1 MSFPLVEKHVKY
13 LTSSATILSGGKL
26 SYAPSVLSTL
36 YHYLAQRPLSITVWL
51 TFHCLPASIALQS
64 HLTTTVATTDH
75 CHMQLP
81 ILDQSVPMTSLSCD
95 SHRQVHLPLSILIAS
110 S

>member
-36 YHYLAQRPLSITVWL
+36 YHYLAQ
-51 TFHCLPASIALQS
+51 
-64 HLTTTVATTDH
+64 
-75 CHMQLP
+75 
-81 ILDQSVPMTSLSCD
+81 
-95 SHRQVHLPLSILIAS
+95 
-110 S
+110 